1 MTPRSMGKRR
11 GRRRA
16 VITLGLLAVL
26 ALSAGWAVLQL
37 AYPLKYTDAVER
49 YAAQYGLSPALVYGI
64 IHTESR
70 FRPDAVSPIGARGL
84 MQITEETFEWAR
96 WRCGDDDATYEQL
109 FDPETNIRYGAYIL
123 SLLLKE
129 FGQPEEALAAYHA
142 GWGSVKNW
150 LSTEEYSSDGV
161 TLLNIP
167 FKDTAQYVPR
177 VKHAAQIYSKVY
189 GKD

>member
-1 MTPRSMGKRR
+1 MKRDRTTRKNKRR
-11 GRRRA
+11 GMVPLCVMA
-16 VITLGLLAVL
+16 VVLLSGWL
-26 ALSAGWAVLQL
+26 ALQW
-37 AYPLKYTDAVER
+37 AYPLKYTEAVER
-49 YAAQYGLSPALVYGI
+49 YAEEYGLSPALIYGI

-70 FRPDAVSPIGARGL
+70 FRPNAVSPIGARGL

-96 WRCGDDDATYEQL
+96 WRCGDDETTYDQL
-109 FDPETNIRYGAYIL
+109 FEPEINIRYGVYIF

-150 LSTEEYSSDGV
+150 LSTEEYSSNGV

-177 VKHAAQIYSKVY
+177 VKHAAEIYKKVY
-189 GKD
+189 GKH

>member
-1 MTPRSMGKRR
+1 MRGLRARR
-11 GRRRA
+11 TRRRT
-16 VITLGLLAVL
+16 VMLLGVLAVVLLVGRL
-26 ALSAGWAVLQL
+26 ALQW
-37 AYPLKYTDAVER
+37 AYPMKYSSAVEQ
-49 YAAQYGLSPALVYGI
+49 YAAEYGLSPALIYGI

-70 FRPDAVSPIGARGL
+70 FRSNAVSPIGARGL

-96 WRCGDDDATYEQL
+96 WRCGDNETTYDQL
-109 FDPETNIRYGAYIL
+109 FEPETNIRYGTYIF

-177 VKHAAQIYSKVY
+177 VKRTAKIYARAY
-189 GKD
+189 GKR

>member
-1 MTPRSMGKRR
+1 MTHGNRKRR
-11 GRRRA
+11 TRRRA
-16 VITLGLLAVL
+16 VVTLGVLTVALLAGRL
-26 ALSAGWAVLQL
+26 ALQW
-37 AYPLKYTDAVER
+37 AYPLKYTDAVEQ
-49 YAAQYGLSPALVYGI
+49 YAAEYGLSPALVYGI

-70 FRPDAVSPIGARGL
+70 FRPDAVSSIGARGL

-96 WRCGDDDATYEQL
+96 WRCGDDETTYEQL
-109 FDPETNIRYGAYIL
+109 FEPETNIRYGTYIF

-167 FKDTAQYVPR
+167 FKETAQYVPR
-177 VKHAAQIYSKVY
+177 VKHAAQIYAKIY
-189 GKD
+189 GKR

>member
-1 MTPRSMGKRR
+1 MTRGLKGRRIKRR
-11 GRRRA
+11 VVLSLCGL
-16 VITLGLLAVL
+16 TLALLAGWL
-26 ALSAGWAVLQL
+26 AVQW
-37 AYPLKYTDAVER
+37 AYPLKYADTVEQC
-49 YAAQYGLSPALVYGI
+49 AAEYGLSPALVYGI

-96 WRCGDDDATYEQL
+96 WRSGDDETTYEQL
-109 FDPETNIRYGAYIL
+109 FEPKTNIRYGTYIF

-167 FKDTAQYVPR
+167 YKDTAQYVPR
-177 VKHAAQIYSKVY
+177 VKNAARVYAKVY
-189 GKD
+189 GKR

>member
-1 MTPRSMGKRR
+1 MMPRGTKKRR
-11 GRRRA
+11 SRRLA
-16 VITLGLLAVL
+16 LTLGLLALLGV
-26 ALSAGWAVLQL
+26 SAGWAALQW
-37 AYPLKYTDAVER
+37 AYPLKYTDAVEK

-96 WRCGDDDATYEQL
+96 WRCGDTDTTYEQL
-109 FDPETNIRYGAYIL
+109 FEPETNIRYGTYIF

-142 GWGSVKNW
+142 GWGSVKKW
-150 LSTEEYSSDGV
+150 LSTEEYSADGV

-177 VKHAAQIYSKVY
+177 VKRATGIYSRVY
-189 GKD
+189 QKN